1 MTNSMDVK
9 ANPTTDVLKISILT
23 AMGLALMKFAAGY
36 FTHSLAL
43 IASGLDSAMDMAT
56 SLVNFIAA
64 REAAKPPDEDHAYGH
79 GKIESLA
86 SLFQS
91 LLIGLSGLF
100 VAVESIRRFVGGTY
114 LHDIESGII
123 VMATAIILTLLLV
136 WKLKQTAERNH
147 SLILTT
153 EKLHYS
159 MDVLTNGGAIAALVL
174 VRITGLVFWDLLCS
188 IGVALYI
195 FKTSYKIFRGAVD
208 ELLDKSLPPVSKE
221 EIENLIQNFNPVI
234 GGLHNFRSRR
244 VGQQIFLDFYV
255 EIHGEKDFKKAHL
268 MTEDLIDKI
277 REKYPEADVTV
288 HYDPEG
294 ER

>member
-1 MTNSMDVK
+1 MDK
-9 ANPTTDVLKISILT
+9 KINPTTDVLKISILT
-23 AMGLALMKFAAGY
+23 ALGLALMKFAAGY
-36 FTHSLAL
+36 FTHSMAV

-56 SLVNFIAA
+56 SFVNFIAA
-64 REAAKPPDEDHAYGH
+64 REAAKPPDDDHAYGH

-100 VAVESIRRFVGGTY
+100 VVFESIRRFVSGTY
-114 LHDIESGII
+114 LRDLESGII
-123 VMATAIILTLLLV
+123 IMVTSMTLTLLLV
-136 WKLKQTAERNH
+136 WKLGKTTERHH

-159 MDVLTNGGAIAALVL
+159 MDVFTNGGAIAALLL
-174 VRITGLVFWDLLCS
+174 VKITGFVFWDLLCS
-188 IGVALYI
+188 IAVALFV
-195 FKTSYKIFRGAVD
+195 FKISAKIFRNAVD
-208 ELLDKSLPPVSKE
+208 ELLDKSLSPVSKE
-221 EIENLIQNFNPVI
+221 EIENLIQGFNPSI

-244 VGQQIFLDFYV
+244 VGKQIFLDFHV
-255 EIHGEKDFKKAHL
+255 EIRGEEDFRKAHL

-277 REKYPEADVTV
+277 REKYLEADVTV

>member
-1 MTNSMDVK
+1 MNEKLRQATG
-9 ANPTTDVLKISILT
+9 ALKISIAVSFAL
-23 AMGLALMKFAAGY
+23 AALKFGAGLM
-36 FTHSLAL
+36 THSMAV
-43 IASGLDSAMDMAT
+43 IASALDSLMDMAV
-56 SLVNFIAA
+56 SFVNFIAV

-86 SLFQS
+86 SFFQS

-100 VAVESIRRFVGGTY
+100 LAMESLRRFIEGTY
-114 LHDIESGII
+114 LQDIYSGMM
-123 VMATAIILTLLLV
+123 VMAGALAVTVALV
-136 WKLKQTAERNH
+136 WQLNRAAKNNP

-153 EKLHYS
+153 ERLHYTT
-159 MDVLTNGGAIAALVL
+159 DVFTNGGTLAALFL
-174 VRITGLVFWDLLCS
+174 VKVTGLVFWDLLCS
-188 IGVALYI
+188 MAVALYI
-195 FKTSYKIFRGAVD
+195 FRTSYKILRTAVD

-221 EIENLIQNFNPVI
+221 EIEQLIQGFNPSI

-244 VGQQIFLDFYV
+244 VGPQIFLDFHV
-255 EIHGEKDFKKAHL
+255 EIRGEEDFRKAHL

-277 REKYPEADVTV
+277 HEKYAGADITV

>member
-1 MTNSMDVK
+1 M
-9 ANPTTDVLKISILT
+9 AL
-23 AMGLALMKFAAGY
+23 GLAVMKFSAGY
-36 FTHSLAL
+36 FTHSMAV

-56 SLVNFIAA
+56 SFVNFIAA

-100 VAVESIRRFVGGTY
+100 VVFESIRRFVSGTY
-114 LHDIESGII
+114 LHDLESGII
-123 VMATAIILTLLLV
+123 IMVTSMTLTLLLV
-136 WKLKQTAERNH
+136 WKLGKTTGRNH
-147 SLILTT
+147 SLILAT

-159 MDVLTNGGAIAALVL
+159 MDVFTNGGAIAALLL
-174 VRITGLVFWDLLCS
+174 VKITGFVFWDLLCS
-188 IGVALYI
+188 IAVALFV
-195 FKTSYKIFRGAVD
+195 FKTSAKIFRTAVD
-208 ELLDKSLPPVSKE
+208 ELLDKSLSPVSKE
-221 EIENLIQNFNPVI
+221 EIENLIQGFNPSI

-244 VGQQIFLDFYV
+244 VGKQIFLDFHV
-255 EIHGEKDFKKAHL
+255 EIRGEEDFRKAHL

-277 REKYPEADVTV
+277 REKYLEADVTV

>member
-1 MTNSMDVK
+1 M
-9 ANPTTDVLKISILT
+9 AT
-23 AMGLALMKFAAGY
+23 ALVLALMKFAAGY
-36 FTHSLAL
+36 FTHSMAV

-56 SLVNFIAA
+56 SFVNFIAA

-91 LLIGLSGLF
+91 LLIGFSGLF
-100 VAVESIRRFVGGTY
+100 IASESIRRFVTGTY
-114 LHDIESGII
+114 LQDLESGII
-123 VMATAIILTLLLV
+123 IMVTAIILTLLLV
-136 WKLKQTAERNH
+136 WKLNQTAARNS

-159 MDVLTNGGAIAALVL
+159 MDVLSNGGTLAALLL
-174 VRITGLVFWDLLCS
+174 VQMTGFVFWDLLCS
-188 IGVALYI
+188 IAVALYI
-195 FKTSYKIFRGAVD
+195 FRTSTKIFRSAVD
-208 ELLDKSLPPVSKE
+208 ELLDKSLSPVSKE
-221 EIENLIQNFNPVI
+221 EIENLIQGFNPSI

-244 VGQQIFLDFYV
+244 VGKQIFLDFHV
-255 EIHGEKDFKKAHL
+255 EIRGEEDFRKAHL

>member
-1 MTNSMDVK
+1 MTTQ

-23 AMGLALMKFAAGY
+23 ALGLALMKFAAGY
-36 FTHSLAL
+36 LTHSLAL

-56 SLVNFIAA
+56 SFVNFIAA

-100 VAVESIRRFVGGTY
+100 VTVESVRRFVGGTY

-123 VMATAIILTLLLV
+123 VMITSIILTLLLI
-136 WKLKQTAERNH
+136 WKLKQTAEHSH
-147 SLILTT
+147 SLILKT

-188 IGVALYI
+188 LAVALYI

-244 VGQQIFLDFYV
+244 VGAQIFLDFHV
-255 EIHGEKDFKKAHL
+255 EIRGEEDFKKAHL

>member
-1 MTNSMDVK
+1 MNTKV
-9 ANPTTDVLKISILT
+9 NPTTDVLKISILT
-23 AMGLALMKFAAGY
+23 AFALAVMKFAAGW
-36 FTHSLAL
+36 FTHSLVL

-56 SLVNFIAA
+56 SFVNFIAA

-91 LLIGLSGLF
+91 LLIGFSGLF
-100 VAVESIRRFVGGTY
+100 IAVESVRRFVSGTY
-114 LHDIESGII
+114 IRDIESGII
-123 VMATAIILTLLLV
+123 VMVTAIILTLFLL
-136 WKLKQTAERNH
+136 WKLKQTAESQG
-147 SLILTT
+147 SLILKT

-188 IGVALYI
+188 VAVALYI

-221 EIENLIQNFNPVI
+221 EIEHLIQNFNPVI

-244 VGQQIFLDFYV
+244 VGPQIFLDFHV
-255 EIHGEKDFKKAHL
+255 EIRGEKDFKKAHL

-277 REKYPEADVTV
+277 RGKYPEADVTV